1 MSHRSRLILAATLV
15 ALLVALGGGLAAA
28 SLRYPLAAAAAS
40 PTATPAAISTPAPSL
55 GEAPAS
61 ALAVRT
67 WKLVAFTFR
76 GSKQDLAPGVTV
88 TLRFLPKQQ
97 VAGGNAGCNSYG
109 AFYTLTPARAQLLI
123 SGHYQTQMA
132 CLSAQRMQQEARYL
146 SAFDHITTYHLNAAG
161 LTLSDA
167 TGRFVLRYTS

>member
-1 MSHRSRLILAATLV
+1 MSHRSRLILAATLI
-15 ALLVALGGGLAAA
+15 ALLVALGGGLAVAN
-28 SLRYPLAAAAAS
+28 LRHSLAAAAVG
-40 PTATPAAISTPAPSL
+40 PTTTPAASSTPAPSL

-61 ALAVRT
+61 ALAGRT

-76 GSKQDLAPGVTV
+76 GSQQDLASGVTV
-88 TLRFLPKQQ
+88 TLRFLPEQQ

-123 SGHYQTQMA
+123 TGHYQTQMA
-132 CLSAQRMQQEARYL
+132 CAPARRMRQEARYL
-146 SAFDHITTYHLNAAG
+146 SVFDHITTYHLNAAG